1 MKRKIGLIA
10 TIILGFI
17 SFIFVI
23 LDYLALHDIYKESGE
38 YDLSGEWAVVS
49 ISFIP
54 FVAFHILF
62 AIFVVIPFFN
72 KEKIT

>member
-1 MKRKIGLIA
+1 MKKNIGLTFTLIF
-10 TIILGFI
+10 GFI

-23 LDYLALHDIYKESGE
+23 CDYLALHDIWHNSDP
-38 YDLSGEWAVVS
+38 DLSGEWDVVS

-54 FVAFHILF
+54 ILIFHILF

-72 KEKIT
+72 RKKIIQ

>member
-10 TIILGFI
+10 TVILGFI

-23 LDYLALHDIYKESGE
+23 CDYLALHDIYRETGE
-38 YDLSGEWAVVS
+38 YDVSGEWTVVS

-62 AIFVVIPFFN
+62 AIFVVVPFFN
-72 KEKIT
+72 KERIS